1 MEKFSKVFKVF
12 KLENKI
18 NQKIKHNKNARED
31 TKDGGQENEMYQANL
46 ESKNC
51 DEQIIYVNFCL
62 SFCCVFFC
70 SPRAN
75 HC

>member
-1 MEKFSKVFKVF
+1 MEKFSQVF
-12 KLENKI
+12 KLKNKI

-31 TKDGGQENEMYQANL
+31 TKDGGQENEMHQANL

-51 DEQIIYVNFCL
+51 DEPIIICIVLLKFL
-62 SFCCVFFC
+62 LFLFC